1 MQGRHPDFTT
11 SRLFVE
17 ATDEESGCK
26 WTLHALR
33 ERTIVGTITFTWN
46 GSTGNLRY
54 TTTDED
60 DQRGYIREALTSIL
74 SYLARTL
81 LLTCV
86 YGEAGSETVWRR
98 NGFQLQANRYA
109 RELYH

>member
-33 ERTIVGTITFTWN
+33 EKTIVGTITFTWN
-46 GSTGNLRY
+46 GSTGNLRC

-60 DQRGYIREALTSIL
+60 DQHGYITEALTSIL

-81 LLTCV
+81 LLTHV
-86 YGEAGSETVWRR
+86 YGEAGSNTVWRR
-98 NGFQLQANRYA
+98 NGFQWQADRYE
-109 RELYH
+109 RELHH

>member
-33 ERTIVGTITFTWN
+33 EKAIVGTISFTWTAP
-46 GSTGNLRY
+46 TGTLRY

-60 DQRGYIREALTSIL
+60 DQHGYITEALTSIL
-74 SYLARTL
+74 SYLSRTL
-81 LLTCV
+81 LLPRV
-86 YGEAGSETVWRR
+86 YSEAGSERVWLR
-98 NGFQLQANRYA
+98 NGFQLHADRYE
-109 RELYH
+109 RELHH

>member
-1 MQGRHPDFTT
+1 MKGRHPDFTT

-17 ATDEESGCK
+17 VTDDESGCK

-33 ERTIVGTITFTWN
+33 QNTIVGTITFIWN

-60 DQRGYIREALTSIL
+60 DQHGYITEALTSIL
-74 SYLARTL
+74 AYLARTL
-81 LLTCV
+81 LLTRV
-86 YGEAGSETVWRR
+86 YGEAGSAAVWRR
-98 NGFQLQANRYA
+98 NGFQLQANRYE
-109 RELYH
+109 RKLYH

>member
-1 MQGRHPDFTT
+1 MQGRHPDFKT

-26 WTLHALR
+26 WTLHAIR
-33 ERTIVGTITFTWN
+33 EKTIVGTIIFTWN
-46 GSTGNLRY
+46 ASIGILRY

-60 DQRGYIREALTSIL
+60 DQHGYITEALTSIL

-81 LLTCV
+81 LLTRV
-86 YGEAGSETVWRR
+86 YSEAGSETVWRR

-109 RELYH
+109 RELHH

>member
-1 MQGRHPDFTT
+1 MKGRHPDFTT

-33 ERTIVGTITFTWN
+33 EKTIVGTITFTWN
-46 GSTGNLRY
+46 GSIGNLRY
-54 TTTDED
+54 TMTDEG
-60 DQRGYIREALTSIL
+60 DQQGYITEALTSIL

-81 LLTCV
+81 LLTRI
-86 YGEAGSETVWRR
+86 YGEAGSAAVWRR

-109 RELYH
+109 RELHH

>member
-17 ATDEESGCK
+17 ATDDESRCK

-33 ERTIVGTITFTWN
+33 EKTIVGTITFTWN
-46 GSTGNLRY
+46 ASTGNLRY

-60 DQRGYIREALTSIL
+60 DQHGYITEALTSIL

-81 LLTCV
+81 LLTYV
-86 YGEAGSETVWRR
+86 YGEAGNAAVWRR
-98 NGFQLQANRYA
+98 NGFQLQANRYE
-109 RELYH
+109 RKLYH